1 MWDSVFNHV
10 LGKEGLFAILFVA
23 LLITAVFFVRWV
35 LKTNNDREN
44 RYIIVIEE
52 QSKSL
57 NKIDRVQ
64 DDVDDI
70 KSILLAGKGG

>member
-10 LGKEGLFAILFVA
+10 LGKEGVFAILFVA
-23 LLITAVFFVRWV
+23 LLITSSLFVRWV

-52 QSKSL
+52 QSKNL